1 MKKSCPAALI
11 EVMRAFLPNL
21 HFKTFDT
28 KCKKRGLLKLVS
40 FPNPLHHLPLA
51 TLLVD
56 SSLDTSR
63 LYSQPEVSQLDTRV
77 EQLNLNAYTEYW
89 PIRPADEI
97 YNAKPSYR
105 HLVTSRSISAGP
117 SEWWRLSGTC
127 SGIQR
132 LQSANQRS
140 LESAAPCER

>member
-1 MKKSCPAALI
+1 MLDSPQREQEGVWGVGPKNFRQTEKLLWLCAWL
-11 EVMRAFLPNL
+11 
-21 HFKTFDT
+21 KTHIT
-28 KCKKRGLLKLVS
+28 
-40 FPNPLHHLPLA
+40 P
-51 TLLVD
+51 
-56 SSLDTSR
+56 
-63 LYSQPEVSQLDTRV
+63 
-77 EQLNLNAYTEYW
+77 W